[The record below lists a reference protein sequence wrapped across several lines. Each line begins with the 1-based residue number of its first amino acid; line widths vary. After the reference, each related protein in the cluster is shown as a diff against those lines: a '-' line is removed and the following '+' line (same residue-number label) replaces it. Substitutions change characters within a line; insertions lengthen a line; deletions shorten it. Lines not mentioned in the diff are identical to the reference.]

1 MARPKKPDDEL
12 KAPRRLK
19 TPDGKALLPKGRPPK
34 AGVTVQLPVAEL
46 KQMLGAASLPSV
58 PDSEVEFTNYT
69 PLEYALNVM
78 NDPRESKDRR
88 DRLAVAAMP
97 YVHMKKGEGGKR
109 EKANENANN
118 VSKGKFASAAAPK
131 LKAVS

>member
-1 MARPKKPDDEL
+1 MARPRKDDSEL

-19 TPDGKALLPKGRPPK
+19 TPDGKPLLARGRPPK
-34 AGVTVQLPVAEL
+34 DGAKVQVPLEDLKRIMNPEPDVPVE
-46 KQMLGAASLPSV
+46 MTS
-58 PDSEVEFTNYT
+58 FT
-69 PLEYALNVM
+69 PLEYALHVM

-97 YVHMKKGEGGKR
+97 YVHAKVGEGGKK
-109 EKANENANN
+109 EKQADNAKKAS
-118 VSKGKFASAAAPK
+118 VGKFAIAQPPR

>member
-1 MARPKKPDDEL
+1 MARPRKDDSEL

-19 TPDGKALLPKGRPPK
+19 TPDGKPLLARGRPPK
-34 AGVTVQLPVAEL
+34 DGAKVQVPLEDLKRIMGVAPPEPDVPVE
-46 KQMLGAASLPSV
+46 MTS
-58 PDSEVEFTNYT
+58 FT
-69 PLEYALNVM
+69 PLEYALHVM

-97 YVHMKKGEGGKR
+97 YVHAKVGEGGKK
-109 EKANENANN
+109 EKQADNAKKA
-118 VSKGKFASAAAPK
+118 SAGKFAIAQPPR

>member
-1 MARPKKPDDEL
+1 MARPRKDDSEL

-19 TPDGKALLPKGRPPK
+19 TPDGKPLLARGRPPK
-34 AGVTVQLPVAEL
+34 EGAKVQVPLEDLKRIMGVAPLDPDVPVE
-46 KQMLGAASLPSV
+46 MTSFS
-58 PDSEVEFTNYT
+58 
-69 PLEYALNVM
+69 PLEYALHVM

-97 YVHMKKGEGGKR
+97 YVHAKLGEGGKR
-109 EKANENANN
+109 EKQANAAK
-118 VSKGKFASAAAPK
+118 SAATSGKFGVAQPPK